1 MPSEVSQSPET
12 PTQPPLQPAAQ
23 PASARILAIAWS
35 PRAKGNT
42 EIIIDEA
49 IAGALEVPGVT
60 VERYSMVGKKV
71 ASCVECYRCRELGTC
86 YQKDNFQEILDKWL
100 SADGLIYAFP
110 VMHFGI
116 PGSAKV
122 VLDKLAHVMFAKF
135 NRKLP
140 RFAKPAA
147 VLAQG
152 SSRYGGQE
160 VTIQNVHGGLLMMNC
175 LPVSGDTPGSY
186 IGGPGFS
193 ATWEKGS
200 ILQDE
205 QSLQVARNLGRRLAE
220 MTLVVKS
227 GLMAMESRLPEGYYF
242 TWQRAG
248 L

>member
-1 MPSEVSQSPET
+1 VSGKTDQQVT
-12 PTQPPLQPAAQ
+12 AKV
-23 PASARILAIAWS
+23 LAIMWS

-42 EIIIDEA
+42 DVVIDEA
-49 IAGALEVPGVT
+49 IAGALEVPGIS
-60 VERYSMVGKKV
+60 VEKYSLAAKKV
-71 ASCVECYRCRELGTC
+71 ASCVACHRCRELGTC
-86 YQKDNFQEILDKWL
+86 FHQDDFQEIVDKWL
-100 SADGLIYAFP
+100 AADGLIYAAP

-140 RFAKPAA
+140 RFCKPAA

-160 VTIQNVHGGLLMMNC
+160 VTIQNFHGGLLMMNC

-186 IGGPGFS
+186 IGGPGF
-193 ATWEKGS
+193 APTWEKGS
-200 ILQDE
+200 ISQDE
-205 QSLQVARNLGRRLAE
+205 PSLAVARNIGKRLGE
-220 MTLVVKS
+220 MTLVLKS
-227 GLMAMESRLPEGYYF
+227 GLMAMEANLPEGYYY
-242 TWQRAG
+242 TWRSTG